1 MYQKDKL
8 REYISNSEIRV
19 FSDNIKVRLSKE
31 LAKKYDNGSY
41 YNALALNLLQRKIT
55 NEFLTII
62 LTRMWNNDRFNKTI

>member
-31 LAKKYDNGSY
+31 LASKYDNGSY
-41 YNALALNLLQRKIT
+41 YNYLKDIQKR
-55 NEFLTII
+55 
-62 LTRMWNNDRFNKTI
+62 